1 MNLTAV
7 EWCINMDEISWINI
21 LLAALAVIVPII
33 LLFISQR
40 KKKLS
45 CIFHPFFSLVD
56 IRNEVKDRIKIFYND
71 ELAENLS
78 MRKVTIKNSGNLSI
92 RKEDIIKP
100 LEFVFENHIKIMD
113 FRVTEL
119 KEEGIEIELKHNAD
133 INSIQCSFDLLNKGD
148 EFTMEFVYLGEA
160 KKSPNVISRID
171 GIKRIGVEDYTFSD
185 VKEKRMQFVGNAYII
200 LGPLISISGLLLAI
214 FYTQNPIFYS
224 LILAGIFTFILGF
237 SAKKSPSKLHN
248 FLKKMKF

>member
-1 MNLTAV
+1 
-7 EWCINMDEISWINI
+7 MDEISWITI
-21 LLAALAVIVPII
+21 LLATLAVIVPII

-56 IRNEVKDRIKIFYND
+56 VRNEVKDKIKIFYND

-100 LEFVFENHIKIMD
+100 LEFIFENHIKIMD
-113 FRVTEL
+113 FSVTEL

-133 INSIQCSFDLLNKGD
+133 TNSIQCSFDLLNKDD
-148 EFTMEFVYLGEA
+148 EFTMEFVYLGDA
-160 KKSPNVISRID
+160 KKSPDVISRID
-171 GIKRIGVEDYTFSD
+171 GIKRIDVVDYTISE
-185 VKEKRMQFVGNAYII
+185 VKEKRLQSIGTVYII
-200 LGPLISISGLLLAI
+200 LGFLASISGLLLAI
-214 FYTQNPIFYS
+214 FYNNHPIFYS
-224 LILAGIFTFILGF
+224 FVLAGIFTFILGY
-237 SAKKSPSKLHN
+237 SAKKSPSKLYN
-248 FLKKMKF
+248 FLATKKK